1 MQKYLP
7 QNIFGKISYFIS
19 ILKFAQILTYI
30 LGLLFL
36 KTKSLKKKIKTVK
49 FGKKKKKVKFL
60 RVLNCA
66 IVKIVA
72 ILWVMD
78 LVVYLKL
85 LNFVEIGI

>member
-49 FGKKKKKVKFL
+49 FGKKKKMVKFL

>member
-1 MQKYLP
+1 M
-7 QNIFGKISYFIS
+7 
-19 ILKFAQILTYI
+19 
-30 LGLLFL
+30 
-36 KTKSLKKKIKTVK
+36 
-49 FGKKKKKVKFL
+49 VKFL
-60 RVLNCA
+60 GVLNCA